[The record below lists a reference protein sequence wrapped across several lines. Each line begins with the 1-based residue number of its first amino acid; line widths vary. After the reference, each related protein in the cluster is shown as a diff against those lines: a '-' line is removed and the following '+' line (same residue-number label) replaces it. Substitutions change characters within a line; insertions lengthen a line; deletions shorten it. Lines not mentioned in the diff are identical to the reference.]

1 MESERILKKR
11 ILSQEDQTKCKH
23 RPTLKEAKEINLAC
37 KTIIKEKLKIIY
49 TNADQF
55 TSSIKCEL
63 VQLILQEKP
72 HIIAINEIK
81 PKNGCER
88 KEQNFSFQN
97 FSFQNFSI
105 FSTNINSNIERDIV
119 ILVHFPSGST
129 N

>member
-11 ILSQEDQTKCKH
+11 ILSQEDQTKCEH

-72 HIIAINEIK
+72 HIIAINEVK

-88 KEQNFSFQN
+88 KERNF
-97 FSFQNFSI
+97 FSKLLFSKLFNI
-105 FSTNINSNIERDIV
+105 FN
-119 ILVHFPSGST
+119 
-129 N
+129 